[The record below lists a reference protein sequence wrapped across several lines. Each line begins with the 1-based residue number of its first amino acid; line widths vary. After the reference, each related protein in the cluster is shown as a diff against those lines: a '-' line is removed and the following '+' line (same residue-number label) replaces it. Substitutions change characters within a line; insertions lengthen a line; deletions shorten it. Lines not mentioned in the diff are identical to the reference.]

1 MPHKCNLFAA
11 AGATLLLTAAAPV
24 FSADRGET
32 LTSGR
37 LAQAPADYYG
47 EHVRVRGEVA
57 RVFDRRAFTLDE
69 DRPLVH
75 HDLLVVAP
83 RPLIRVREGAEVVVS
98 GYVRRL
104 VPSELRRD
112 YDWFDDTVPDSEL
125 DDAGERPVLIA
136 DSIVLRSRGTD
147 DDADAEAQERVGK
160 ARARADSRIEKSD
173 SRFTVRDDEWDGRLV
188 AGRSVVLSDAR
199 VEERLGRH
207 TFVVRDHEDR
217 EVLVRMDRARMVP
230 SEGDKVDISGVVRR
244 VPTDVDTWDLD
255 SENARRRVRSKAV
268 FVEARQIA
276 R

>member
-1 MPHKCNLFAA
+1 MPHYRIPFAA
-11 AGATLLLTAAAPV
+11 AACATLALAASPALPADAGATV
-24 FSADRGET
+24 
-32 LTSGR
+32 TSGR
-37 LAQAPADYYG
+37 VAQAPEDYYG

-75 HDLLVVAP
+75 HDLLVIAP
-83 RPLIRVREGAEVVVS
+83 RPLVRVRPGAELVVS

-104 VPSELRRD
+104 IPSELRRD
-112 YDWFDDTVPDSEL
+112 YDWFADVVPREAL
-125 DDAGERPVLIA
+125 DDAGGRPVLIA
-136 DSIVLRSRGTD
+136 DSVVMRSRGDLDED
-147 DDADAEAQERVGK
+147 DDR
-160 ARARADSRIEKSD
+160 SHIEKRD

-188 AGRSVVLSDAR
+188 AGRSVILSDAR

-207 TFVVRDHEDR
+207 TFVVRDQEDR
-217 EVLVRMDRARMVP
+217 DVVVRMDRARMVP

-244 VPTDVDTWDLD
+244 VPTDIDTWDLD

>member
-1 MPHKCNLFAA
+1 MPHYSNPFAA
-11 AGATLLLTAAAPV
+11 AGAALLLTAAASV
-24 FSADRGET
+24 FAADRGET
-32 LTSGR
+32 VTSGR
-37 LAQAPADYYG
+37 LAQAPEDYYG

-57 RVFDRRAFTLDE
+57 RVFDSRAFTLDE

-83 RPLIRVREGAEVVVS
+83 RPLLRVREGAEVVVS
-98 GYVRRL
+98 GFVRRL

-112 YDWFDDTVPDSEL
+112 YDWFDDAVPASEM
-125 DDAGERPVLIA
+125 DDARRRPVLVA

-147 DDADAEAQERVGK
+147 DDADAEARVGK
-160 ARARADSRIEKSD
+160 ARTRDDSRIDKSD

-188 AGRSVVLSDAR
+188 AGRSVVLADAR

-217 EVLVRMDRARMVP
+217 EVVVRMDRARMVP